1 MPLPCNKPRKSPG
14 TDHPVPGRLSM
25 FHIMRARRAATGRSS
40 PSRPQGNQQD
50 ANSRVCSPKSRPQ
63 DNQHCCPAPGLRPPK
78 KPSAGNQQDA
88 NSRGCSPKSRPQDCN
103 RIRRL
108 CRRGGSFFAL
118 RKTFLTAFRGRE
130 RSDQRKAAKNS
141 TEWPKGHSVECASAH
156 QYMPPMSPPA
166 AGAAGAGAGM
176 SATRDSVV
184 STIAA
189 TEAAFCSAERVTLVG
204 SIMPRSIMSTYSSF
218 SAS

>member
-1 MPLPCNKPRKSPG
+1 MRGALKLGCPQAEKGYVPQKKAPEQSILFQGEWYIRFFQSDQAHSLRTQFQIASEGLPSYP
-14 TDHPVPGRLSM
+14 
-25 FHIMRARRAATGRSS
+25 AASTPERVAFRS
-40 PSRPQGNQQD
+40 
-50 ANSRVCSPKSRPQ
+50 A
-63 DNQHCCPAPGLRPPK
+63 
-78 KPSAGNQQDA
+78 
-88 NSRGCSPKSRPQDCN
+88 
-103 RIRRL
+103 
-108 CRRGGSFFAL
+108 
-118 RKTFLTAFRGRE
+118 KTIPYSFRGRE